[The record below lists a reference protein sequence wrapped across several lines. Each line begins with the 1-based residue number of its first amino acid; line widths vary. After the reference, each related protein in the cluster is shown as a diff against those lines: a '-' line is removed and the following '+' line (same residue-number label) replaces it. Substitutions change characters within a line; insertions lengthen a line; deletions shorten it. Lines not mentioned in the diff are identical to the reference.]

1 MFVQPSIK
9 ILGSGSVLTMR
20 PWRWPRRIR
29 RCQLGPGPRGTWWEC
44 WDQKG
49 WGALE
54 VSNAQNSHYIH
65 MITNHQNESWIEK
78 KWIYL
83 DHHHLVTPFF
93 TVESHF
99 PIIDPKKF
107 PGIFVSS
114 PRCLATRWWVPVWQ
128 PRLLGRPMRL
138 PSAGCP
144 CGGLGNDGSD
154 GSDPVIQIYPLVM
167 TNSSPFAM
175 ENPNHQWRFRSLGYD

>member
-1 MFVQPSIK
+1 
-9 ILGSGSVLTMR
+9 
-20 PWRWPRRIR
+20 
-29 RCQLGPGPRGTWWEC
+29 
-44 WDQKG
+44 
-49 WGALE
+49 
-54 VSNAQNSHYIH
+54 
-65 MITNHQNESWIEK
+65 
-78 KWIYL
+78 L

-154 GSDPVIQIYPLVM
+154 PGMANFKKIDLPS
-167 TNSSPFAM
+167 
-175 ENPNHQWRFRSLGYD
+175 GYD